1 MSGHSKWSSIKHK
14 KGAADKKRGVLFSK
28 LSRALIVAAR
38 EGGGDPA
45 NNLALQNA
53 IEKAKSYSMPKD
65 NIERAIARGS
75 GADADANA
83 YETVVYEGYGAGGVA
98 ILVEALTD
106 NRNRTASDVRSAFSK
121 HDGNLGGS
129 GAVAWLFERRGVIL
143 VDADRFDEDELTLAA
158 AEGGAD
164 DVEQDGSSFRVTA
177 APEALTAVREAIEA
191 AGMEV
196 DSSELTMVP
205 KTTVNLEDESAAK
218 KTLKLMDALE
228 ENDDVQEVYANFDIP
243 EQVMEAVAT

>member
-1 MSGHSKWSSIKHK
+1 MAGHSTWANIKHR
-14 KGAADKKRGVLFSK
+14 KGRQDAKRGKIFTK
-28 LSRALIVAAR
+28 LIRELTVAAKH
-38 EGGGDPA
+38 GGGIPA
-45 NNLALQNA
+45 DNPRLRLAVD
-53 IEKAKSYSMPKD
+53 KALTANMSRD
-65 NIERAIARGS
+65 VIDRAIARGT
-75 GADADANA
+75 GNTEADNMV
-83 YETVVYEGYGAGGVA
+83 ELSYEGYAPSGVA
-98 ILVEALTD
+98 IIIEAMTD
-106 NRNRTASDVRSAFSK
+106 NRNRTAADVRAAFSK
-121 HDGNLGGS
+121 YDGNLGGS

-164 DVEQDGSSFRVTA
+164 DVERDGSSFRVTA
-177 APEALTAVREAIEA
+177 PPESLTAVREAIEA

-196 DSSELTMVP
+196 ESAELTMVP

-218 KTLKLMDALE
+218 KTLRLMDALE